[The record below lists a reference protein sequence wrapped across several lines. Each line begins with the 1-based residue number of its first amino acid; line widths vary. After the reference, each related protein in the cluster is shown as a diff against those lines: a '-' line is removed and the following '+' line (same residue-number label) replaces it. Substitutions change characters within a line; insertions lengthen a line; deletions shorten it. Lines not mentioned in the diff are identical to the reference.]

1 MIFDWFQLSLIEW
14 IFVALLFVVFLLQL
28 LFYLYYYRGVWR
40 KSNRIRSGKVTYETA
55 QPPVSVIICARNQ
68 AFSLEQNLPLILEQ
82 DYPEFQ
88 VVVVNDASTDD
99 TENVLVRLEQSHFN
113 LYHTFLP
120 TAVQSVSAKKMAMTI
135 GIKAA
140 KYDILLLTEA
150 NCIPTSN
157 QWISSMM
164 RHFDAKCDVVLGY
177 SSYKTIKGFL
187 QHLVTYDTLFTA
199 LQFMGFAETG
209 RPFMGFGQNLAYRK
223 DLFFKNRGFASH
235 LNLKSGEDD
244 LFVGEIANT
253 TNTSIDVSPESK
265 ILASTSD
272 IWDHWKE
279 QKKDRLSTSSF
290 YRAGTKFRTGME
302 IFSRFLFYV
311 LSTGLLIIGIL
322 RLNIPMIVFSCVLF
336 ILRYILQLNVLNQSA
351 KCFGEHRFYFSIPLF
366 DVLLPMMNLWFRIG
380 RIFHKDNSYT
390 WRVLR

>member
-14 IFVALLFVVFLLQL
+14 IFVASLFFAFFLQL
-28 LFYLYYYRGVWR
+28 FFYLYYYRGVLK
-40 KSNRIRSGKVTYETA
+40 KSNRVRNGIATYETA
-55 QPPVSVIICARNQ
+55 QPPVSIIICARNQ

-82 DYPEFQ
+82 DYPDFQ

-99 TENVLVRLEQSHFN
+99 TENVLVRLEQSHHN
-113 LYHTFLP
+113 LYHTFVP
-120 TAVQSVSAKKMAMTI
+120 IGVQSVSAKKMAMTI

-150 NCIPTSN
+150 NCIPISN
-157 QWISSMM
+157 QWISSIM
-164 RHFDAKCDVVLGY
+164 RHFDAKCDIVFGY
-177 SSYKTIKGFL
+177 SSYKTVKGFL
-187 QHLVTYDTLFTA
+187 NSLVTYDTLFTA
-199 LQFMGFAETG
+199 LQFMGFAEIG
-209 RPFMGFGQNLAYRK
+209 RPYMGFGQNLAYRK

-253 TNTSIDVSPESK
+253 TNTNIDVSPESK
-265 ILASTSD
+265 IMAYTSD

-290 YRAGTKFRTGME
+290 YRAGTKFRSGME

-311 LSTGLLIIGIL
+311 LSIGLLIIGIL
-322 RLNIPMIVFSCVLF
+322 GQNIPMIVFSGVLF
-336 ILRYILQLNVLNQSA
+336 IIRYILQLEVLNKSA
-351 KCFGEHRFYFSIPLF
+351 KCFDEHRFYLSIPLF
-366 DVLLPMMNLWFRIG
+366 DILLPMMNLWFRIVW
-380 RIFHKDNSYT
+380 IFHKDNSYT
-390 WRVLR
+390 WRVLK